1 MATKKPADDKLTKF
15 ETALKLI
22 ANGDA
27 MTKNDYSIQIAQK
40 ALEEE

>member
-27 MTKNDYSIQIAQK
+27 MTKNDYIQNAQK
-40 ALEEE
+40 ALEETA